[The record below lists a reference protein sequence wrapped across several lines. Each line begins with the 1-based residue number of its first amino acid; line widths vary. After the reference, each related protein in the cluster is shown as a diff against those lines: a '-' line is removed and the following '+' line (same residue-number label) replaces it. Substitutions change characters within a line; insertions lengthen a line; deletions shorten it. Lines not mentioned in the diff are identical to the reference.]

1 MSKDYSNRIQF
12 FAERIPALLGE
23 ALDQSDWKNVLD
35 LGCGDGALLD
45 ALNKGGYFDGK
56 TVYAIDLS
64 QQRIDSAS
72 AIDESFVC
80 SVADASDT
88 RLEDGSLD
96 FLITDQVI
104 EHVPS
109 DEDMVR
115 EIRRVMA
122 PNGNVYIGTV
132 FKKKYA
138 WYFYRC
144 NGKWT
149 IDPTHVREYT
159 QDAQLLD
166 LLRKYGLQVIQSKK
180 TMESRPLMDAILR
193 RLGASRGVYR
203 MRGLK
208 TLRRLRLPI
217 PGYFNWEV
225 LCRKI

>member
-1 MSKDYSNRIQF
+1 MPKDYSDRLQF
-12 FAERIPALLGE
+12 FAERVPPLLEE
-23 ALDQSDWKNVLD
+23 ALGQSDWGNILD

-45 ALNKGGYFDGK
+45 ALNKKGYFEGK

-64 QQRIDSAS
+64 EQRINSAK
-72 AIDESFVC
+72 AINDAFVC
-80 SVADASDT
+80 SVADASHT
-88 RLEDGSLD
+88 GLEDGSLD

-109 DEDMVR
+109 DEEMVR
-115 EIRRVMA
+115 EIHRVMA
-122 PNGNVYIGTV
+122 KNGTVYIGTI
-132 FKKKYA
+132 FKQKYA

-159 QDAQLLD
+159 RDGQLLD
-166 LLRKYGLQVIQSKK
+166 LLRKHGLEVVKTKK
-180 TMESRPLMDAILR
+180 TMESRPLMDAVLR
-193 RLGASRGVYR
+193 RIGAGSSAYE

-217 PGYFNWEV
+217 PGYFNWEI
-225 LCRKI
+225 LCRKR